1 MRIRA
6 ALLIVV
12 PFAAAC
18 APQSDSRLEALIDRQ
33 AIDQLVAGDYPR
45 ALDAHD
51 WDAYLAHFTEDGEL
65 SLGPQT
71 AKGHAEMRKLLE
83 GLGDERID
91 HAITNLSYR
100 LDGDS
105 ATGGAYW
112 QDIGL
117 VNGAPGVVV
126 AGHYDDILR
135 KVDGEWKFAKR
146 TIVIDFMGAEQAP
159 AAPSETTSSPA
170 PGGAASPAGAR
181 APAGGPQAPAN

>member
-1 MRIRA
+1 MKTRV
-6 ALLIVV
+6 ALLIVA
-12 PFAAAC
+12 PLAAAC
-18 APQSDSRLEALIDRQ
+18 APQADPRLEGLIDRQ

-51 WDAYLAHFTEDGEL
+51 WDAYLAHFTDDGEL
-65 SLGPQT
+65 TLGPQA
-71 AKGHAEMRKLLE
+71 AKGHDEMRKLLE

-91 HAITNLSYR
+91 HVITNLSYR
-100 LDGDS
+100 IDGDS

-126 AGHYDDILR
+126 AGHYDDTLR

-146 TIVIDFMGAEQAP
+146 SIVIDFMSAP
-159 AAPSETTSSPA
+159 AAPVDSADSAAPPTPAPETTSTP
-170 PGGAASPAGAR
+170 
-181 APAGGPQAPAN
+181 